1 MSGCSSSPP
10 FALFLFFNES
20 EGEAG
25 SLILLLDAVQGWQ
38 GLKKNVWFVYTV
50 LHGKENMSAQCLSI
64 QGLFFQAGWVAR
76 GKTHVILIQGTI
88 VICDSK

>member
-38 GLKKNVWFVYTV
+38 GLKKMF
-50 LHGKENMSAQCLSI
+50 
-64 QGLFFQAGWVAR
+64 GLFTQYYTAR
-76 GKTHVILIQGTI
+76 KTCQHNVL
-88 VICDSK
+88 VYKVFFSKQVGLHEEKLMSF